1 MESLSLYSQRGTY
14 KCILH
19 VTDSMPRR
27 IIIVVPVFLYYCTL
41 SVYDALVLW
50 HNSSAAAQHSLYRK
64 CYMVTEGREELPIC
78 SRVFLKNTS
87 SAVLLLI
94 HYFKSFDL

>member
-1 MESLSLYSQRGTY
+1 MESLSLYSRCDTY

-27 IIIVVPVFLYYCTL
+27 IIIVVSVFLYYCTL
-41 SVYDALVLW
+41 SEYDALVLW
-50 HNSSAAAQHSLYRK
+50 HNSSAAAQPFLYRK
-64 CYMVTEGREELPIC
+64 CYVVTEGREKLPIC

-94 HYFKSFDL
+94 HLFKSFDL